1 MIRFFPAL
9 IKGFRKFAD
18 IKLIEDLPH
27 LQENRPKLK
36 NGTRTIITIEPTA
49 AFNEYKK
56 ELLARNE
63 ALHNAK
69 TKKRARRA

>member
-1 MIRFFPAL
+1 M
-9 IKGFRKFAD
+9 
-18 IKLIEDLPH
+18 IEDLPH
-27 LQENRPKLK
+27 LLENYPKL
-36 NGTRTIITIEPTA
+36 NGMRTIITIAPTA